1 MERVVSIS
9 TAAFDG
15 YDFHTAF
22 EEIARLGVR
31 TVEFAFIQGYTDP
44 FSEDY
49 FSDRNSRSLISLL
62 KDYGLACFAFSAHLD
77 LSRAGIVPIFKRRMD
92 FATSL
97 GSKIIIT
104 NAAPSDKKELFFESV
119 DDLIHHAESLG
130 LTIGLENPGDGSDN
144 LVNSAKEGAILIRKI
159 GSKFLKMN
167 YDLGNLLS
175 HLQGRI
181 RPEDDFLEGLDAI
194 VHLHIKDVQR
204 SDLGWEFTAIGD
216 GEIDYARVFE
226 VLKDWHLLY
235 PISLEVPLRISRNT
249 NASPRRKKEPVPL
262 ATIRATLEQS
272 VRFARIALA

>member
-1 MERVVSIS
+1 
-9 TAAFDG
+9 
-15 YDFHTAF
+15 
-22 EEIARLGVR
+22 
-31 TVEFAFIQGYTDP
+31 
-44 FSEDY
+44 
-49 FSDRNSRSLISLL
+49 
-62 KDYGLACFAFSAHLD
+62 
-77 LSRAGIVPIFKRRMD
+77 MD

-167 YDLGNLLS
+167 YDFGNPLS

-249 NASPRRKKEPVPL
+249 NASPRRKKNGASSNNSCDVG
-262 ATIRATLEQS
+262 TISTVCSNGFSMKCLRWQRRLQY
-272 VRFARIALA
+272 FAIESNTWNP